1 MGTTPHKRHMLRLH
15 SVTSI
20 YKLRCTSMSEEDYNL
35 SDFDDISLISIFN
48 QHHCG
53 TNNLN

>member
-1 MGTTPHKRHMLRLH
+1 MT
-15 SVTSI
+15 
-20 YKLRCTSMSEEDYNL
+20 NL

-48 QHHCG
+48 QHHRG